1 MKSNQIDLVSVIIP
15 FYNEKNYFDDCIN
28 SVLQQSY
35 KNVEIIIIN
44 DGSDISYSKKLDL
57 LSIKYSDKIKVI
69 HKENGGVSSA
79 RNIGIMSAKGKYI
92 SFLDADD
99 SCQIN

>member
-69 HKENGGVSSA
+69 HKENGGVSSC
-79 RNIGIMSAKGKYI
+79 AKYWDNV
-92 SFLDADD
+92 S
-99 SCQIN
+99 